1 MPPNAAKSNVEGS
14 GTAAGLAPK
23 LAAGAN
29 VPPAPLDP
37 PMALAS
43 AASRPESLSAKGD
56 ESVDDTI
63 DELGSAA
70 STRLSNRLTSKP
82 GSVAASRSIAAMRFS
97 NRWPVAL
104 LIVPEAI
111 ASWMAVS
118 GSLGESLPLVDA
130 VLVAEVVFEAAAMAP
145 PSAPAEGAIVT
156 VELALIVS
164 VFCKICV
171 AVRLAAFVPSP
182 TVVLPA
188 YTRAPSA
195 LTVESP
201 PVTVPTV

>member
-1 MPPNAAKSNVEGS
+1 MSRALEPRR
-14 GTAAGLAPK
+14 GLHQSSLP
-23 LAAGAN
+23 GRMCH
-29 VPPAPLDP
+29 PLRWIRRWRV
-37 PMALAS
+37 AS
-43 AASRPESLSAKGD
+43 AASRPESLFAKGD

-97 NRWPVAL
+97 KRWPVAL
-104 LIVPEAI
+104 LIEPEAI

-130 VLVAEVVFEAAAMAP
+130 VLVAEVVFEAVAP